1 MTTRSSGIP
10 KHSAPDDSVVAG
22 LALTRTNRSPIVGG

>member
-1 MTTRSSGIP
+1 MATRSSGIP
-10 KHSAPDDSVVAG
+10 KHSAPDDAVVTE